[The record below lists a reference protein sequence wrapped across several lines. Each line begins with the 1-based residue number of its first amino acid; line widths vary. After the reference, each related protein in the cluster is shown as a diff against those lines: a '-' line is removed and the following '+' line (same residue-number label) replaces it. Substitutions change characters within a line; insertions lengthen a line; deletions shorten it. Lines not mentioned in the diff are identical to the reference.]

1 MKIKSILLA
10 LLVATLHSVAHAGLP
25 ACKSIPDP
33 VYLPGGFVYLGG
45 SVIGNAAM
53 DAKYGFER
61 VCKGDSHELR
71 FEQIQKRDQNGRP
84 IWSTLSKLKI
94 PNIRKDE
101 LFEYNGSC
109 ERRSVPD
116 PTIVAIV
123 KDTDVPFF
131 TIVRAWRIDW
141 PTSRF
146 EEISTVGIV
155 CNNDAYGADSI

>member
-1 MKIKSILLA
+1 MLVMKIKSILFA
-10 LLVATLHSVAHAGLP
+10 LLATTLYSVAHAGFS
-25 ACKSIPDP
+25 ACKGYSNRPD
-33 VYLPGGFVYLGG
+33 GFESLGG
-45 SVIGNAAM
+45 TGIGNAVP
-53 DAKYGFER
+53 AKYGFEH
-61 VCKGDSHELR
+61 VCKGDYQELR
-71 FEQIQKRDQNGRP
+71 FEQMQKRDQNGRP

-101 LFEYNGSC
+101 LFEYNGLC

-146 EEISTVGIV
+146 EEISTAGIV
-155 CNNDAYGADSI
+155 CNNDAYGASRD